1 MSSVL
6 YGLMGWQDF
15 SGDLFKVKISVSIN
29 GGRGMSLNPSEN
41 LLSLPMPKGIG
52 YGKNH
57 VEVCLL

>member
-1 MSSVL
+1 
-6 YGLMGWQDF
+6 MGWQDF